1 MRVTV
6 RGHNPL
12 LEIDLGCV
20 MCLRCAMQTGRGVAR
35 RALAEWG
42 WLRADACGLFELY
55 PRLGALPLCGFE
67 NFGQQLLPVV
77 VMAGGRFFEGVS
89 AVGALSPFGCRVQQC
104 MT

>member
-1 MRVTV
+1 M
-6 RGHNPL
+6 

-55 PRLGALPLCGFE
+55 PHLGALPLCGFE
-67 NFGQQLLPVV
+67 RPASDRVIAKDAQAVLEKICR
-77 VMAGGRFFEGVS
+77 ASRRGGRRQ
-89 AVGALSPFGCRVQQC
+89 ARL
-104 MT
+104 